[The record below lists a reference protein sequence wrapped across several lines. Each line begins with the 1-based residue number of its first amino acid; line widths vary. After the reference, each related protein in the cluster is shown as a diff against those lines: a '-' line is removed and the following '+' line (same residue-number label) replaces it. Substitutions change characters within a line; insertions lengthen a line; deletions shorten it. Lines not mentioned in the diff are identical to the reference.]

1 MSTARLLLWLLLQY
15 SNIIPVTILQRTK
28 HKTKIQFN
36 TFNSVRSWHF
46 YYPLYS
52 CWCWVVL
59 RKTCQF
65 ITHPPAISYHQTHT
79 KIQSE
84 GLVFAQ
90 LSSVQSQFQLRGRN
104 PRQSVCYWLGSF
116 TNEIITKPL
125 FQMSKYRSIFLMN
138 LYRSGHA
145 IWIKAGPV

>member
-65 ITHPPAISYHQTHT
+65 ITHPPAISYHQT
-79 KIQSE
+79 QRYS
-84 GLVFAQ
+84 LRVWF
-90 LSSVQSQFQLRGRN
+90 LPSSVQSKFQLRGRN
-104 PRQSVCYWLGSF
+104 SRRSVCYWLGSF
-116 TNEIITKPL
+116 NIITKTL
-125 FQMSKYRSIFLMN
+125 LKLCFKCQNIAVFSLWIFTS
-138 LYRSGHA
+138 LYAECRLLLLT
-145 IWIKAGPV
+145 